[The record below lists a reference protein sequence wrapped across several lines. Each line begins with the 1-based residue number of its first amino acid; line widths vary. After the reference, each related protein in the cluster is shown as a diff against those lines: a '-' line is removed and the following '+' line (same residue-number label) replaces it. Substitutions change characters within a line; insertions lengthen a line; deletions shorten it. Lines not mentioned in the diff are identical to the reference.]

1 MSKSNGFL
9 PGRNELLNGTTVH
22 FTFAFG
28 KPSCDAIAY
37 ATADS

>member
-22 FTFAFG
+22 FTADFA
-28 KPSCDAIAY
+28 KPSWRATAY